1 MKYFFTTS
9 LILSLIHAEQEHQS
23 FIVFEVEVE
32 LGSQYHNFMETHTH
46 VVRPIENG
54 EFEVYPATQWM
65 HSITVFLS
73 QALNIP
79 AHKFDIKVSFKLAL
93 DF

>member
-1 MKYFFTTS
+1 MKTKIIVFLTHS
-9 LILSLIHAEQEHQS
+9 EQEHQS
-23 FIVFEVEVE
+23 FKVFEGEVE

-79 AHKFDIKVSFKLAL
+79 AHKFDIKVRFKLAL